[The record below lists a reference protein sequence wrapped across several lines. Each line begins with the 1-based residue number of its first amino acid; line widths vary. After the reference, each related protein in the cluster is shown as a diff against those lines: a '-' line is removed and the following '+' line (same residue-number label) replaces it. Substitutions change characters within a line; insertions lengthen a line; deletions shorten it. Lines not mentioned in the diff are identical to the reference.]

1 MILEPFLKSLLLIWQ
16 LPEFLGP
23 KQLFFLTDFD
33 DQSLLDI
40 FNVLENFRSNYVG
53 ALTCERSSNFLLLHY
68 LPFTLFFEVYK
79 LYFWH

>member
-33 DQSLLDI
+33 DQSLPDI
-40 FNVLENFRSNYVG
+40 FNVLENFQSNYVG
-53 ALTCERSSNFLLLHY
+53 ALTCERSSNFLFLLF
-68 LPFTLFFEVYK
+68 LPLTLFFEVFK

>member
-33 DQSLLDI
+33 DQSLSDI
-40 FNVLENFRSNYVG
+40 FNVLENFQSNSVDGYS
-53 ALTCERSSNFLLLHY
+53 ARYAENT
-68 LPFTLFFEVYK
+68 PTKLF
-79 LYFWH
+79 